1 MTEQKSQRR
10 NNVNSQK
17 YYSGQ

>member
-1 MTEQKSQRR
+1 MTEQKSQIR